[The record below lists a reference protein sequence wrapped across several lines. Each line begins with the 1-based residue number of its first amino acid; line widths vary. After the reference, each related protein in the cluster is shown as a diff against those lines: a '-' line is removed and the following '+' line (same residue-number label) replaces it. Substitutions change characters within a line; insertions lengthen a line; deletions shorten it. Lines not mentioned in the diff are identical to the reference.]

1 MRILATNDDG
11 IYAEGFRHLVSW
23 AQKIGEVTV
32 CAPKGQQSGKSQSL
46 NLHSSFE
53 VKKVEYPGAVEA
65 YYVDSTPADCVRFAF
80 DVLGHFD
87 LVLSGVNCGYN
98 IGDDIAYSGT
108 CGAMFDA
115 AFWSSKAIAF
125 SCSFSSFDSF
135 PKYINRV
142 WECFESNNL
151 LEKADLWNV
160 NFPDIVE
167 GITFTRQGGAYVQD
181 HFHRVEGDIWTQRG
195 YYIDKERE
203 NGIDQKGAHDALVDV
218 RATINVARLIKK
230 NQPRLWDW
238 ALNIRDKDN
247 VKNVVN
253 VLKHE
258 PFLHTSSIFVSE
270 KGNTHPCLPLF
281 YSGKS
286 EIWCFDLLFDIP
298 SNPNL
303 SDYKE
308 TGLFKLNAN
317 RCPFVAPLNTLDK
330 DGEKRLGFTKE
341 EVLKRARYI
350 IERKVFDKEKLL
362 ETIPEF
368 ENTEKDPDVTIYGSF
383 LSRDDKKRLAEIRK
397 LPPSSKLSHHP
408 SLPFDDEKYHKLVWR
423 QVARNWPEVLSDSD
437 KKKWR
442 NWCASRLI
450 SPPIQNAQSLEN
462 YRSNCKKLMESMEID
477 GEKKKIIASLLEY
490 GDWLEDTVIKE

>member
-1 MRILATNDDG
+1 MKNTILWYDLETFGLNPRYDRIAQAAAIRTDMDLNVIDQPLLLYSKLSPDYLPVPESCLVTGITPQMVNEMGIRESEMIEKLLSEMMKPRTITTGFNSIGFDDECIRSTLYRNLYDPYEREYSNG
-11 IYAEGFRHLVSW
+11 CSRWDI
-23 AQKIGEVTV
+23 
-32 CAPKGQQSGKSQSL
+32 L
-46 NLHSSFE
+46 NLVRATRDLRPQGMVFDKKNSETGFTSF
-53 VKKVEYPGAVEA
+53 KL
-65 YYVDSTPADCVRFAF
+65 T
-80 DVLGHFD
+80 D
-87 LVLSGVNCGYN
+87 L
-98 IGDDIAYSGT
+98 T
-108 CGAMFDA
+108 
-115 AFWSSKAIAF
+115 
-125 SCSFSSFDSF
+125 
-135 PKYINRV
+135 
-142 WECFESNNL
+142 E
-151 LEKADLWNV
+151 
-160 NFPDIVE
+160 
-167 GITFTRQGGAYVQD
+167 
-181 HFHRVEGDIWTQRG
+181 
-195 YYIDKERE
+195 E

-258 PFLHTSSIFVSE
+258 PFLHTSSMFASE

-281 YSGKS
+281 YSGKN
-286 EIWCFDLLFDIP
+286 EIWCFDLTFDIP
-298 SNPNL
+298 SNPEL
-303 SDYKE
+303 SDYKA

-330 DGEKRLGFTKE
+330 EGEKRLEFTKE
-341 EVLKRARYI
+341 EVQRRARYI

-397 LPPSSKLSHHP
+397 LPPSAKLSHHP

-437 KKKWR
+437 RKKWK

-462 YRSNCKKLMESMEID
+462 YRANCKKLMESMEIE

-490 GDWLEDTVIKE
+490 GDWLEDTVIKD

>member
-1 MRILATNDDG
+1 MVTGITPQMVNEMGIRESEMIERLLSEMMKPGTITTGFNSIGFDDECIRSTLYRNLYDPYEREYSNG
-11 IYAEGFRHLVSW
+11 CSRWDI
-23 AQKIGEVTV
+23 
-32 CAPKGQQSGKSQSL
+32 L
-46 NLHSSFE
+46 NLVRATRDLRPQGMVFDKKNSETGYTSF
-53 VKKVEYPGAVEA
+53 KL
-65 YYVDSTPADCVRFAF
+65 T
-80 DVLGHFD
+80 D
-87 LVLSGVNCGYN
+87 L
-98 IGDDIAYSGT
+98 T
-108 CGAMFDA
+108 
-115 AFWSSKAIAF
+115 
-125 SCSFSSFDSF
+125 
-135 PKYINRV
+135 
-142 WECFESNNL
+142 E
-151 LEKADLWNV
+151 
-160 NFPDIVE
+160 
-167 GITFTRQGGAYVQD
+167 
-181 HFHRVEGDIWTQRG
+181 
-195 YYIDKERE
+195 E

-397 LPPSSKLSHHP
+397 LPPSSKLSHHL